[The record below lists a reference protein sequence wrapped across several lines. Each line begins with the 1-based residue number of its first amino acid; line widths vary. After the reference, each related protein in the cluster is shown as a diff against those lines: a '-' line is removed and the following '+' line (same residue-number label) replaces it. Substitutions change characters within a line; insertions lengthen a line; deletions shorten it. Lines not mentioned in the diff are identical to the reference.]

1 MMMVVMV
8 MMEMMMM
15 VMMMVMMMAMMAIIC
30 GESGCLHN
38 IDEIT
43 TKCTLWFGKFWQ
55 NVT

>member
-1 MMMVVMV
+1 VVVLVMV
-8 MMEMMMM
+8 MVMMMMM